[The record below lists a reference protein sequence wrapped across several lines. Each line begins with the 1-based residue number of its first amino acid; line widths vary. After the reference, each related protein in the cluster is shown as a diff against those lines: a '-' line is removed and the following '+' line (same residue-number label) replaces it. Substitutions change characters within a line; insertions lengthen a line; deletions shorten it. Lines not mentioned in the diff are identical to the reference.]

1 MAGEG
6 WRNYSRTLKPNDVGF
21 IGKERLIAVAH
32 LHKQVEAGAVA
43 AAIEC
48 VCVSLV
54 GCFLVV
60 IMRAAAFAGRRAVVW
75 NRVKSLV
82 TTACPSQN
90 DHDNDHHHWHKLF
103 RRGRPGP
110 N

>member
-48 VCVSLV
+48 VCV
-54 GCFLVV
+54 C
-60 IMRAAAFAGRRAVVW
+60 
-75 NRVKSLV
+75 
-82 TTACPSQN
+82 
-90 DHDNDHHHWHKLF
+90 HWGDVF
-103 RRGRPGP
+103 
-110 N
+110 